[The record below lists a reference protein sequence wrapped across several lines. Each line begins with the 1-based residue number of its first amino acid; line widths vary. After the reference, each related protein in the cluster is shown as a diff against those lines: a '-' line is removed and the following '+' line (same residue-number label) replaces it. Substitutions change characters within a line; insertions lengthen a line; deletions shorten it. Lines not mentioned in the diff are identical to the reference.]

1 MPDPVLEICV
11 DDAAGL
17 KAAIAGGADRI
28 ELCSALAVGGLT
40 PTPGLMALAA
50 SSPVPV
56 YGMIRPRPG
65 DFDFSDDDL
74 AVMLADIDAA
84 RAAGLDGVVLGA
96 THGDGALDIGLLE
109 RLVVRASGLG
119 LTLHRAFDLVPD
131 FGKAV
136 ESAVQLG
143 FERILTSGGNQ
154 RAVEGIEALREI
166 VAHADGRIAI
176 MPGSGVTAD
185 NASALLAIGANQ
197 LHASAGRKIDVPLG
211 RATELGYVMPDMKHT
226 DARLV
231 AALKRAMT
239 GTKPM

>member
-40 PTPGLMALAA
+40 PAPGMMALAA
-50 SSPVPV
+50 NASVPV
-56 YGMIRPRPG
+56 YAMIRPRPG

-74 AVMLADIDAA
+74 AVMLADVDAA

-96 THGDGALDIGLLE
+96 AHGDGSLDMGVLE
-109 RLVVRASGLG
+109 RLVVRAAGLG

-131 FGKAV
+131 FQKAV
-136 ESAVQLG
+136 DGAIELG
-143 FERILTSGGNQ
+143 FERILTSGGKP
-154 RAVEGIEALREI
+154 RAIDGVDALRGI
-166 VAHADGRIAI
+166 LAHAEDRIAI
-176 MPGSGVTAD
+176 MPGSGVSAD
-185 NASALLAIGANQ
+185 NAAALLAIGVNE
-197 LHASAGRKIDVPLG
+197 LHASAGRAIEIAQG
-211 RATELGYVMPDMKHT
+211 RAAELGYVTPDMKRT

-231 AALKRAMT
+231 AALKEAMR
-239 GTKPM
+239 PA